1 MLIMQSYADLRTE
14 IALLK
19 EQITLVEKELNY
31 WLGIDLKD
39 EKGIPLGGTGSHKFG
54 TNTSLIQAD
63 KKLQTY
69 QKLKARL
76 KELEYAKVRM
86 DILLEQLEGLE
97 YKIAYYRIVEG
108 LTHKEIANKLGYTEQ
123 YIRERWS
130 KIKANK
136 QPTHQGV

>member
-31 WLGIDLKD
+31 WLGIDLTD

-54 TNTSLIQAD
+54 TNTSIIQAD
-63 KKLQTY
+63 KKLHTY
-69 QKLKARL
+69 QKLKTRL

-130 KIKANK
+130 KIKTYK
-136 QPTHQGV
+136 YPTQQAF

>member
-1 MLIMQSYADLRTE
+1 MLIMESYADLRTE

-19 EQITLVEKELNY
+19 EQISLVEKEINY
-31 WLGIDLKD
+31 WLGIDLTD
-39 EKGIPLGGTGSHKFG
+39 EKGIPLSGKGSQKFG
-54 TNTSLIQAD
+54 ANATLIQAD

-86 DILLEQLEGLE
+86 DILLEQLEGLD

-108 LTHKEIANKLGYTEQ
+108 LTHKEIANELGYTEQ

-130 KIKANK
+130 KLKTYK